1 MQLLRD
7 ISTCGASA
15 GVFAQPRPK
24 AVISRSEIPQC
35 SSLLPSLRYAILS
48 QAREMLASE
57 TAQLHHA
64 ARRRGGLA
72 ARSAGAAAGDA
83 GGQPPD
89 PFRLLPMVV
98 ARANVAVGRIRRR
111 LEPAFR
117 WSRSDPAWL
126 VTSN

>member
-1 MQLLRD
+1 MASYLGRRKFLA
-7 ISTCGASA
+7 TLGGA
-15 GVFAQPRPK
+15 
-24 AVISRSEIPQC
+24 
-35 SSLLPSLRYAILS
+35 
-48 QAREMLASE
+48 
-57 TAQLHHA
+57 A
-64 ARRRGGLA
+64 AWPGER
-72 ARSAGAAAGDA
+72 AAAGDA
-83 GGQPPD
+83 GGRPPD